1 MCSPAKPSIPRRGID
16 SEKFKAKGNGVIRS
30 FFLRMDG
37 KEKFSRRFYNKCV
50 AFGRQHEHFMRRR
63 RTSRRSRFTFPR
75 GECFAFGAGE
85 FCDGPSWTPRPKGR
99 ESFIGGGE
107 VSHCY
112 RNSCVRSAD
121 AGLYERYRAE
131 YLPASYKNPTV
142 RKIPNGRVACFIRLA
157 VPITC
162 AGRSSSRIRR
172 SPGGRSR
179 DRWSLP
185 VPHSSTMR
193 LLRYRAT

>member
-1 MCSPAKPSIPRRGID
+1 MSAACSPAKLSIPRRGID

-30 FFLRMDG
+30 L
-37 KEKFSRRFYNKCV
+37 FSAHGRQREV
-50 AFGRQHEHFMRRR
+50 LPPILAFGRQPEHFMRRR

-75 GECFAFGAGE
+75 GECFASGAGE
-85 FCDGPSWTPRPKGR
+85 FCDGPSGTPRPKGR

-142 RKIPNGRVACFIRLA
+142 RRFPNGRVACFIRLA